1 MILSPIVRMSLLA
14 KAALLTVALLVALA
28 ACTDDGAD
36 PTSAPAVSPPTATT
50 APTAAPDPTATPA
63 EADPVHVVST
73 NNIAADWVRQ
83 IGGDRVNVFSVL
95 PIGAD
100 PHGFQPGARDVAQIA
115 DADLVLSIGLG
126 LEASWLT
133 ELLENAARDP
143 STIVEL
149 AELVDPIEFAETHIE
164 DVELLEDL
172 AHVIHEVEDGEI
184 SAEEGLE
191 EIEELV
197 KAFEAMEEAH
207 HDEEGEDHGDEEGEE
222 GEDHGDEEEEE
233 GEDHGDEEEEEGDH
247 HGDEDEDE
255 GEDHGDEEE
264 GDDHGD
270 EEDHADEE
278 LTAMVL
284 EVIHQVEEGE
294 LDAGDAIEA
303 IEGMTEEG
311 EDAHGGHGHGLE
323 DPHFWFDPLR
333 VKIAVDEIVSQLSAL
348 DPDNA
353 DAFAANASAY
363 KEQLDELHTWTE
375 SEVAVVPDDH
385 RLLVTSHDSLGY
397 FALLYGFEVV
407 GVILSTTTEVDP
419 SAEDLVE
426 LAETI
431 ERLGVPAV
439 FGETTV
445 SERLATSLATETGVK
460 LVRLYSGSLGQEGSG
475 ADTYI
480 GMVRSNVD
488 SIVEALK

>member
-1 MILSPIVRMSLLA
+1 MILSPITRTSFLA
-14 KAALLTVALLVALA
+14 KAAVLTVALLVALA

-36 PTSAPAVSPPTATT
+36 PTNTPAAAPPTATS
-50 APTAAPDPTATPA
+50 APAAAPDPTAAPA
-63 EADPVHVVST
+63 MSEPVHVVTPS
-73 NNIAADWVRQ
+73 NIVADWVTN
-83 IGGDRVNVFSVL
+83 IGGDHVNVFSVL
-95 PIGAD
+95 PVGAD

-149 AELVDPIEFAETHIE
+149 GEAVDPIEFAETHIE
-164 DVELLEDL
+164 DVEFLEDL
-172 AHVIHEVEDGEI
+172 MHVIHEVEDGEI

-197 KAFEAMEEAH
+197 AAFEAAEAEH
-207 HDEEGEDHGDEEGEE
+207 EEEGEDHGDEEEE

-233 GEDHGDEEEEEGDH
+233 GEDHGDEEE
-247 HGDEDEDE
+247 

-264 GDDHGD
+264 HGD
-270 EEDHADEE
+270 EE
-278 LTAMVL
+278 LPAMVL
-284 EVIHQVEEGE
+284 DIIHEVEEGE
-294 LDAGDAIEA
+294 LDAGEAIEA

-311 EDAHGGHGHGLE
+311 EDAHEGHGHGLE
-323 DPHFWFDPLR
+323 DPHFWFDPPR

-348 DPDNA
+348 APDNA
-353 DAFAANASAY
+353 DVFSANASAY

-375 SEVAVVPDDH
+375 SQVAVVPEDH

-397 FALLYGFEVV
+397 FALLYGFEVA
-407 GVILSTTTEVDP
+407 GVILSFTTEVEP
-419 SAEDLVE
+419 SAEDLAH

-431 ERLGVPAV
+431 EDLGVPAV

-445 SERLATSLATETGVK
+445 SERLAASLATETGAQ
-460 LVRLYSGSLGQEGSG
+460 LVRLYSGSLGQEGSE
-475 ADTYI
+475 AETYI
-480 GMVRSNVD
+480 GMVRTNV
-488 SIVEALK
+488 SRITEALK